1 MSATFTNLT
10 RSNEIGANSY
20 FLQMGET
27 GIVLDAGM
35 HPKYNGWEAVPDL
48 ALLRNRRADAIFLS
62 HAHHDHVGA
71 MPLVMSAQTDARV
84 FMGDAT
90 YHLAEVLLHN
100 SVNVMKR
107 QREEA
112 GVSEYPL
119 YGHGD
124 VDKMVR
130 RWQACHL
137 TDRWSLL
144 GHPSELNEKI
154 WFRLHH
160 AGHILGSVAVEIVH
174 PKGRILYSG
183 DINLSDQTILRRATL
198 PERDIDTLIIETTR
212 GANPSPEGDT
222 REKIVE
228 RLLQA
233 IGKTFERGGA
243 VLIPVF
249 AMGKCQEALTLLH
262 EAMAE
267 GKIPPSKIYIGGLS
281 KSFSYVY
288 DRTLDY
294 DQRRRPALS
303 IMDEIKPEVM
313 DGRTASSMKPKK
325 GHIYL
330 ISSGMMTENT
340 LSNLFGQRIL
350 ARENDSIL
358 FIGYSDPES
367 PAGRLQKT
375 PRGGRVVLCQRAGDQ
390 PVLCH
395 VEYFDLTAHA
405 RREDIL
411 NYILTLNPRNC
422 LLVHGDAP
430 ALEWFRQELHSARPN
445 MRVTIPKPGEEIS
458 IAD

>member
-10 RSNEIGANSY
+10 RFNEIGANSY
-20 FLQMGET
+20 FLQLEET

-35 HPKYNGWEAVPDL
+35 HPKREGWDAVPDL
-48 ALLRNRRADAIFLS
+48 DLLRKRHADAVFLT

-71 MPLVMSAQTDARV
+71 MPLVMSTQLDARV
-84 FMGDAT
+84 FMGEAT

-107 QREEA
+107 QREE
-112 GVSEYPL
+112 SDIPEYPL

-130 RWQACHL
+130 RWQACQL
-137 TDRWSLL
+137 TDRWSFQ
-144 GHPSELNEKI
+144 GHPTKLDEKS

-174 PKGRILYSG
+174 PTGNILYSG
-183 DINLSDQTILRRATL
+183 DINFTDQTILRRATFPL
-198 PERDIDTLIIETTR
+198 RGIDTLIIETTR

-222 REKIVE
+222 REKVVD
-228 RLLQA
+228 RLLHA
-233 IGKTFERGGA
+233 ITETFEKGGA

-249 AMGKCQEALTLLH
+249 AMGKCQEALTILH
-262 EAMAE
+262 EAMGS

-281 KSFSYVY
+281 KTFSYIY
-288 DRTLDY
+288 DKTLDY
-294 DQRRRPALS
+294 DQRRRPAIS

-313 DGRTASSMKPKK
+313 DGRTASTMKPKK

-350 ARENDSIL
+350 ARENDSIF

-375 PRGGRVVLCQRAGDQ
+375 PRGGRVTICERAGDQ
-390 PVLCH
+390 PVLCR

-405 RREDIL
+405 RREDTL
-411 NYILTLNPRNC
+411 DYILTLNPRNC

-430 ALEWFRQELHSARPN
+430 ALEWFQHELHTARPN
-445 MRVTIPKPGEEIS
+445 MRVVIPKPGEEVQIS
-458 IAD
+458 G